1 MQNNTLYRHFI
12 LIILFIFSLAMAQ
25 KDTITVG
32 IYDNPPKIFLDSA
45 GNPKGL
51 FPDLLDQI
59 ARKEQWHIRYVKG
72 TWKECLN
79 RLENGDI
86 DILPDM
92 AYSRKRAKRFAFTE
106 QTVYVNWT
114 GLFSDSSSL
123 VHSLSSLS
131 GKKVAVMRGSIHTEG
146 ENGIKALL
154 SELNINAYY
163 MECNSYKEALQA
175 VSEGKAEVAA
185 VNQLLGQTYSD
196 SFSLVSSSITFNPIE
211 LKYAVSQYNE
221 TGKKQLKKI
230 DEHLLN
236 MKKSKQ
242 NSYPRS
248 YEEIV
253 TAYLSPD
260 KKEKRSSSFF
270 DLSKDEEE
278 WITQNQIL
286 RVGVDKNYAPYS
298 FLNARG
304 EYVGIIPDLL
314 QYIANRSALRF
325 DIVDGLSWTEIL
337 DGAKEGNID
346 IIATIVQTPER
357 TEYLNFTSPYIPT
370 PLVIMGRFQDSTISQ
385 ASDLNGRTIALVEGY
400 SSSERVLSE
409 HPQISPH
416 YVNSIEEAL
425 EALSMGKAD
434 AYVGV
439 LGTSLYITRKKG
451 ISNLKVITNY
461 ADGSNAQQLGVRK
474 ELTQLHTIMN
484 KVISRIPETKKVQIF
499 NKWIPV
505 QQSHSPDELLSL
517 TAAEKKFIEEHPLLT
532 IGVDPNYPP
541 IEFIDKQNNL
551 KGVTADLL
559 NLLTLRTGLQ
569 FDHTGSSS
577 WAENMKLMKEG
588 KVDVF
593 SYIVATPER
602 KRHLLFTKPYNQS
615 TRMIFAR
622 KDEPFLTD
630 LNKIAEKKVCVIEGY
645 ATVDYLKERGLLQNT
660 IEVPNMEMAV
670 SAVSNGEA
678 DVFIGLLLPTTFTI
692 QSMGINNIKVI
703 GQVPEKIELSMAC
716 RKEYPELQSILN
728 KALATITD
736 EEWNRMKQKWFS
748 VTIEHKMDSRIIW
761 RTLIGAA
768 LVLLLVLLW
777 NRSLTVQ
784 ILSRKRAEE
793 QLRKETVLKE
803 NLTHMIIHDMRNPL
817 QVLNSIIDL
826 LEMTDSED
834 ERAQYMD
841 YIRANT
847 AILMN
852 MVSDVIDTEKIK
864 DVGILIEREQTDIVT
879 LTNSVLTDM
888 HLIRK
893 EIHYSLKSDKN
904 RITILCDTVL
914 VKRIL
919 QNLLVNSFKYTKSK
933 ITVMIHLSISD
944 VIIEIHDDGPGV
956 PEEFRQTIFDKFSQV
971 PDKKA
976 KRTYS
981 TGLGL
986 TFCKLAVEAHGGT
999 IGVSPKEE
1007 GGANFWFTLPLM
1019 KQSINRG
1026 KKG

>member
-1 MQNNTLYRHFI
+1 MQYSTSKKV
-12 LIILFIFSLAMAQ
+12 IILLILCILGIAGAQ
-25 KDTITVG
+25 IDTITVG
-32 IYDNPPKIFLDSA
+32 IYDNPPKIFLDSSGKA
-45 GNPKGL
+45 KGL
-51 FPDLLDQI
+51 FPDLLEQI
-59 ARKEQWHIRYVKG
+59 ARKEQWHIQYIKG

-92 AYSRKRAKRFAFTE
+92 AYSKKRAKRFAFTD

-114 GLFSDSSSL
+114 GLFSNRSSTI
-123 VHSLSSLS
+123 HSLSSLS
-131 GKKVAVMRGSIHTEG
+131 GKKIAVMRGSIHTEG

-154 SELNINAYY
+154 SELGINVYY
-163 MECNSYKEALQA
+163 MECASYKEALLA
-175 VSEGKAEVAA
+175 VSTGKADVAA
-185 VNQLLGQTYSD
+185 VNQLLGQTFCD
-196 SFSLVSSSITFNPIE
+196 SFSLEHSSITFNPIE

-221 TGKKQLKKI
+221 KGKAQLKKI
-230 DEHLLN
+230 DEHLLK
-236 MKKSKQ
+236 MKMGKQ
-242 NSYPRS
+242 RNYPRS

-253 TAYLSPD
+253 TAYLRPD

-270 DLSKDEEE
+270 NLTEDEEE
-278 WITQNQIL
+278 WISKNQIL

-304 EYVGIIPDLL
+304 EYVGIVPDLL

-337 DGAKEGNID
+337 EAAEKSEID
-346 IIATIVQTPER
+346 LIATVVQTAER
-357 TEYLNFTSPYIPT
+357 EEYLNFTQPYIPT
-370 PLVIMGRFQDSTISQ
+370 PLVIMGRVQDSMIHK
-385 ASDLNGRTIALVEGY
+385 AEDLNGRTVVLVKGY
-400 SSSERVLSE
+400 SSSERVKAEYPDITEL
-409 HPQISPH
+409 

-425 EALSMGKAD
+425 ETLSMGKAD

-439 LGTSLYITRKKG
+439 HGTSLYVTRKKG
-451 ISNLKVITNY
+451 ISNLKVIGNY

-474 ELTQLHTIMN
+474 ELTELHSIME

-505 QQSHSPDELLSL
+505 QQSNSPDELLSL
-517 TAAEKKFIEEHPLLT
+517 TAEEKKFIEEHPVLT
-532 IGVDPNYPP
+532 VGVDPNYPP
-541 IEFIDKQNNL
+541 IEFIDKHNNL

-577 WAENMKLMKEG
+577 WAENMQLMKEG

-593 SYIVATPER
+593 SYIVATPKR

-622 KDEPFLTD
+622 KDEPFLSD
-630 LNKIAEKKVCVIEGY
+630 LDKLSEKKICVIEGY
-645 ATVDYLKERGLLQNT
+645 ATVDYLKEQGLLQNT

-678 DVFIGLLLPTTFTI
+678 DLFIGLLLPTTFTI

-748 VTIEHKMDSRIIW
+748 VTIEHKMDSRVIW

-768 LVLLLVLLW
+768 MVLLLVLLW
-777 NRSLTVQ
+777 NRSLSVQ
-784 ILSRKRAEE
+784 IQSRKRAEE
-793 QLRKETVLKE
+793 QLRQETVLKE

-826 LEMTDSED
+826 LEMTHSED

-864 DVGILIEREQTDIVT
+864 DVGIMIEREQTDIVS
-879 LTNSVLTDM
+879 LTNSVLTDI

-893 EIHYSLKSDKN
+893 EIKYSLKSDRA
-904 RITILCDTVL
+904 RITLLCDTVL

-919 QNLLVNSFKYTKSK
+919 QNLLVNSFKYTKSE
-933 ITVMIHLSISD
+933 ITVMIHLSTRD
-944 VIIEIHDDGPGV
+944 VVIEIHDDGPGV

-971 PDKKA
+971 PHQKS
-976 KRTYS
+976 KRSYS

-986 TFCKLAVEAHGGT
+986 TFCKLAVEAHGGS
-999 IGVSPKEE
+999 IGVSPGEE
-1007 GGANFWFTLPLM
+1007 RGAKFWFTLPLM
-1019 KQSINRG
+1019 KPNVKGS